1 MKLSVLPNTP
11 VPAYKQLYDQISS
24 QILSGELKSGT
35 ALPPIRTVSK
45 ELGISVITVRS
56 AWDALI
62 GDGYIEAR
70 AGSGCYVAPLT
81 DEAISKRRIEAL
93 KLPLSDLLSTAR
105 SLGFTKEELIKIIE
119 KA

>member
-1 MKLSVLPNTP
+1 MKLSVLPNTST
-11 VPAYKQLYDQISS
+11 PAYKQLYDQISS
-24 QILSGELKSGT
+24 QILSGVLKSGT

-62 GDGYIEAR
+62 AEGFVEAR
-70 AGSGCYVAPLT
+70 AGSGCYVAPFT
-81 DEAISKRRIEAL
+81 DEMVLKRRADAL
-93 KLPLSDLLSTAR
+93 KAPLEELLSTAR
-105 SLGFTKEELIKIIE
+105 SLGFTKKELIKIIE